1 MYKVTLDDVGAW
13 TAQQEGPGESVG
25 GRSKEKRYPL
35 QEGLKGKPV
44 LAVDAG
50 KRAYYGGNK
59 YWRVQDRGAD
69 CILVRPPLPT
79 ELFSSDFIIA
89 PYKTGYPPL
98 ESHATISA
106 VLVGETQSA
115 IIPFKRSGVG
125 RNSLSFQQMCAGKRR
140 EGDIT
145 ACWASNKARFMFP

>member
-1 MYKVTLDDVGAW
+1 MSVPEQHNRKAQERVWEAEVKRRDTHCRKDLKASRSSQWMLGKEQTMAETSTEGSRIEEP
-13 TAQQEGPGESVG
+13 TASPS
-25 GRSKEKRYPL
+25 RPS
-35 QEGLKGKPV
+35 
-44 LAVDAG
+44 
-50 KRAYYGGNK
+50 
-59 YWRVQDRGAD
+59 
-69 CILVRPPLPT
+69 PPLPT

-89 PYKTGYPPL
+89 PYKTGYPPF

-145 ACWASNKARFMFP
+145 AYWASNKARFMFP